1 MSADA
6 YQPEMIE
13 VLWDKLP
20 EGGSCCME
28 NGTFPVCLLKT
39 GEEQPG
45 ASFCFPGNIKGRL
58 FSSSGFMTEL
68 EKKSGKA
75 VVRILKNS
83 KGDTRI
89 FSSFIANLLELSYNS
104 RELDQ
109 QKRFDVLKHR
119 ITAWQLFMRVKDKSL
134 SMRRQLNI
142 FGQLIF
148 LEYLLDKQFPYDS
161 IAALWRSPLEGGH
174 DFMLSE
180 NESIA
185 VKTSDDAKPFQAYI
199 GSLEELEIQAG
210 ENLFLAAIHCVSSEN
225 GIRIPEL
232 VERIK
237 NKLRTPSER
246 FELDGILTAFGLD
259 PFTFEDVE
267 YHKFAF
273 QSLRFFNAEDVPR
286 ILPTA
291 VPGVT
296 AACYSILLTDR
307 EGRNCADTLSP
318 QGFYERYVNRK

>member
-20 EGGSCCME
+20 EGGSCYME

-39 GEEQPG
+39 SEEQPG
-45 ASFCFPGNIKGRL
+45 ASFCFPGNIKGRI
-58 FSSSGFMTEL
+58 SSSSVFMTEL

-83 KGDTRI
+83 KSDKRI
-89 FSSFIANLLELSYNS
+89 FSSFIANLLELSYNT

-119 ITAWQLFMRVKDKSL
+119 ITAWQRFMKVKDKRL
-134 SMRRQLNI
+134 SMRMQLNI

-161 IAALWRSPLEGGH
+161 IAALWRSPLEGGNYFLIS
-174 DFMLSE
+174 D

-185 VKTSDDAKPFQAYI
+185 VKTSVEARPFLEYI
-199 GSLEELEIQAG
+199 GSLEELEILPQ
-210 ENLFLAAIHCVSSEN
+210 ENLFLAAIHCVGSEN
-225 GIRIPEL
+225 GIKIPEL

-237 NKLRTPSER
+237 NKLCSASER
-246 FELDGILTAFGLD
+246 FELDGVLTALGLD
-259 PFTFEDVE
+259 PFTFEDFE
-267 YHKFAF
+267 YYKFAF
-273 QSLRFFNAEDVPR
+273 QSLKFFNAEDVPR
-286 ILPTA
+286 ILPTT

-307 EGRNCADTLSP
+307 EGRNCADALSP
-318 QGFYERYVNRK
+318 QGFYERVVNRK